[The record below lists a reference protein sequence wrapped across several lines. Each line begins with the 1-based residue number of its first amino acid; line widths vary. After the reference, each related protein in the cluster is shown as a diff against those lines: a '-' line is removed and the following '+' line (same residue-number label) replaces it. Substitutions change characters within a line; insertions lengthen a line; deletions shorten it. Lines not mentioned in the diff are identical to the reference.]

1 MRIFEIYTKDIIL
14 RDFWNRLEEG
24 LEINEG
30 ESGLKDYLSKADEI
44 IFKKFGINPS
54 DKVYFI
60 AGSARLYLYPEL
72 REAFGLTGQIGDLD
86 FIIPYKKYWI
96 QAGLEEE
103 WNKGGIYRPTDD
115 GSIEAF
121 NVWDPARAGGAYA
134 DYKVRPTN
142 DILRDANMINGYY
155 FMSLADIIDYKM
167 ALNRDKEQEVVN
179 LIKQYQGKNTMGR
192 SEFLNKMI
200 KLIGINNTKNFLG
213 IVGK

>member
-179 LIKQYQGKNTMGR
+179 LIKQYQGKNTIGR

>member
-72 REAFGLTGQIGDLD
+72 REVFGLTGQIGDLD

-103 WNKGGIYRPTDD
+103 WNKGGIYRSTDD

-134 DYKVRPTN
+134 DYKVRATN

-179 LIKQYQGKNTMGR
+179 LIKQYQGKDTMGR

>member
-14 RDFWNRLEEG
+14 RDFWNKLEES

-30 ESGLKDYLSKADEI
+30 ETGLTNYLSLANEI

-72 REAFGLTGQIGDLD
+72 REAFGLTSQIGDLD
-86 FIIPYKKYWI
+86 IVIPYKKFWI

-103 WNKGGIYRPTDD
+103 WNNGGIYRPTNDA
-115 GSIEAF
+115 SIEAF

>member
-86 FIIPYKKYWI
+86 FITLAVISKLHCSRISFNSARFSTIKS
-96 QAGLEEE
+96 
-103 WNKGGIYRPTDD
+103 
-115 GSIEAF
+115 GS
-121 NVWDPARAGGAYA
+121 VKR
-134 DYKVRPTN
+134 
-142 DILRDANMINGYY
+142 
-155 FMSLADIIDYKM
+155 SLCGS
-167 ALNRDKEQEVVN
+167 L
-179 LIKQYQGKNTMGR
+179 
-192 SEFLNKMI
+192 
-200 KLIGINNTKNFLG
+200 
-213 IVGK
+213 